1 MADKNVPSAENKDA
15 KLKVVESKKKE
26 KKEPM
31 SFKKLITIIIIAVL
45 ALLMVGGVYYVVV
58 LISQDKAEKASAWG
72 SYDGKDVRIE
82 NNNVFYNTLMNDS
95 NLQNAYL
102 SGDYNTMLSSYYNAY
117 QAQVVFQALDQ
128 EAQDAGIVAP
138 QKLVDQL
145 ILKSGV
151 YNDADGNFSE
161 EVFDASSD
169 AQKTQINNFY
179 TNYYPYSVVLA
190 DLQSTIISEKEMDF
204 VVQLARDT
212 RTFDYFVINYNAYP
226 DDLAKAYA
234 EQNPQLFSKA
244 GISVISA
251 ASEEKIKAAY
261 DALVAGTAWD
271 DVVATYSED
280 SYKEDNGKVGSLQL
294 FSIMSNMTDQAD
306 IDKVTSLEVGSYTN
320 PIQGTN
326 GFVIYRLDEAV
337 AEADLSDAETL
348 TVVKFYINQ
357 NKVDD
362 ITPYVDAAVARAS
375 EMAQSDFEGAAKA
388 VNATIIPIKSSNN
401 NIAGSQY
408 LAGINYYDATGYL
421 ATAAN
426 DETVDRELFVSDEG
440 HVTAAMPVQ
449 NVENTYIIA
458 KVTGIDKEND
468 ETSYAT
474 SLLYNYYAMQQP
486 AQDRVYSVISSDKHV
501 DNFYNQFFATLFSSS
516 T

>member
-1 MADKNVPSAENKDA
+1 M
-15 KLKVVESKKKE
+15 
-26 KKEPM
+26 
-31 SFKKLITIIIIAVL
+31 
-45 ALLMVGGVYYVVV
+45 
-58 LISQDKAEKASAWG
+58 
-72 SYDGKDVRIE
+72 
-82 NNNVFYNTLMNDS
+82 
-95 NLQNAYL
+95 
-102 SGDYNTMLSSYYNAY
+102 
-117 QAQVVFQALDQ
+117 
-128 EAQDAGIVAP
+128 
-138 QKLVDQL
+138 
-145 ILKSGV
+145 
-151 YNDADGNFSE
+151 
-161 EVFDASSD
+161 
-169 AQKTQINNFY
+169 
-179 TNYYPYSVVLA
+179 
-190 DLQSTIISEKEMDF
+190 
-204 VVQLARDT
+204 
-212 RTFDYFVINYNAYP
+212 
-226 DDLAKAYA
+226 
-234 EQNPQLFSKA
+234 
-244 GISVISA
+244 
-251 ASEEKIKAAY
+251 
-261 DALVAGTAWD
+261 
-271 DVVATYSED
+271 
-280 SYKEDNGKVGSLQL
+280 
-294 FSIMSNMTDQAD
+294 
-306 IDKVTSLEVGSYTN
+306 
-320 PIQGTN
+320 
-326 GFVIYRLDEAV
+326 IYRIDETV

-408 LAGINYYDATGYL
+408 LAGINYYDAAGYL

-449 NVENTYIIA
+449 NSENTYIIA
-458 KVTGIDKEND
+458 KVTGINKEND